1 MGSDAMAVV
10 DAEMK
15 VYGVDALRV
24 VDASVMPDIVS
35 GNLNAPTQMIAER
48 AADWI
53 LGIPQLPPQQAP
65 FHFIPSP

>member
-10 DAEMK
+10 DAEMR
-15 VYGVDALRV
+15 VYGIDAPSRCGRV
-24 VDASVMPDIVS
+24 GDADIVS

-53 LGIPQLPPQQAP
+53 LGIPAA
-65 FHFIPSP
+65 SPASTFPL

>member
-53 LGIPQLPPQQAP
+53 LGIPQLPPQQVP
-65 FHFIPSP
+65 FHFRPSP